1 MCRVPK
7 LQDLD
12 IRPSFFDYW
21 KGSHEILSFRSGTTS
36 VVLQVLDVLLP
47 IITCMI
53 NMSYESGLFAEEWRQ
68 APVLPTLK
76 KCDLD
81 IAYKT
86 FRPVSNLP
94 YVSKLS
100 DQLIDHMTIN
110 GLHP

>member
-1 MCRVPK
+1 MKSCP
-7 LQDLD
+7 LD
-12 IRPSFFDYW
+12 FAP
-21 KGSHEILSFRSGTTS
+21 TS
-36 VVLQVLDVLLP
+36 VVLKALDVLLP
-47 IITCMI
+47 VITCMI
-53 NMSYESGLFAEEWRQ
+53 NMSFESGLFAEEWRQ

-100 DQLIDHMTIN
+100 ERAAADQLIDHRKIN
-110 GLHP
+110 GLQLELQSAYKNITVLNQRF